1 MSNIRAPDEDIKIL
15 AEKDYMDGMKYK
27 DIAAKYKVSLNTIK
41 SWKQRYNWNRKSVH
55 TNKKVCIQN
64 NNKNLNKK
72 DIKEPIVEEVNEV
85 LKNAEL
91 TDKQR
96 LFCIY
101 YIERFNATWAY
112 QKAYECEYDTA
123 KANASRML
131 TNANIKEEI
140 KRLTDECLEEQEVE
154 AKLIYK
160 RIFQKYM
167 DIAFSDIGD
176 YLSFK
181 KVRKNKWT
189 KNKDGEDIAVINPD
203 TGQQDYF
210 EYNVVELNDSSNV
223 DTSLLQEVSEG
234 KDGVKIK
241 LYDKLRALQ
250 WLEEH
255 IDYATEEQKLKFE
268 KKKAEIEVLKS
279 RIVKDNSKNNTNSTA
294 KLDSILGQIKERN
307 KNE

>member
-1 MSNIRAPDEDIKIL
+1 MARARSPNRNKAFEIYKDHDGDIKLI
-15 AEKDYMDGMKYK
+15 
-27 DIAAKYKVSLNTIK
+27 DIAKELNIK
-41 SWKQRYNWNRKSVH
+41 DSQIRKWKSQDNWDEKLKGALPISKGNV
-55 TNKKVCIQN
+55 TNQ
-64 NNKNLNKK
+64 NKNKTNIKK
-72 DIKEPIVEEVNEV
+72 EVKEPIAEEVKEV

-123 KANASRML
+123 KVNASRML

-160 RIFQKYM
+160 RIFQKHM

-203 TGQQDYF
+203 TGQQDFF
-210 EYNVVELNDSSNV
+210 EYNTVELKDSSNI

-234 KDGVKIK
+234 KDGVKLK

-268 KKKAEIEVLKS
+268 KQKAEVERIRAQTNKITGDDNEIEDTS
-279 RIVKDNSKNNTNSTA
+279 EIDGEIYG
-294 KLDSILGQIKERN
+294 D
-307 KNE
+307 

>member
-1 MSNIRAPDEDIKIL
+1 MARARSPNRDKAFEI
-15 AEKDYMDGMKYK
+15 YK
-27 DIAAKYKVSLNTIK
+27 DHDGNITNREIADMLDENEKTI
-41 SWKQRYNWNRKSVH
+41 SNWKCRDKWNVVLQKNECST
-55 TNKKVCIQN
+55 TNKKVQ
-64 NNKNLNKK
+64 KNTGKNIK
-72 DIKEPIVEEVNEV
+72 KEPIAEEVKEV
-85 LKNAEL
+85 LGNTEL

-123 KANASRML
+123 KVNASRML

-167 DIAFSDIGD
+167 DIAFCDIGD

-210 EYNVVELNDSSNV
+210 EYNVVELKDSSNV
-223 DTSLLQEVSEG
+223 DTSILQEVSEG

-241 LYDKLRALQ
+241 LYDKLRAFQ
-250 WLEEH
+250 WLENH
-255 IDYATEEQKLKFE
+255 IGYATEEQKLKFE
-268 KKKAEIEVLKS
+268 KQKAELEVLKS
-279 RIVKDNSKNNTNSTA
+279 KIVNNEKSKEDKIDEYFA
-294 KLDSILGQIKERN
+294 KLEEGIRN
-307 KNE
+307 A